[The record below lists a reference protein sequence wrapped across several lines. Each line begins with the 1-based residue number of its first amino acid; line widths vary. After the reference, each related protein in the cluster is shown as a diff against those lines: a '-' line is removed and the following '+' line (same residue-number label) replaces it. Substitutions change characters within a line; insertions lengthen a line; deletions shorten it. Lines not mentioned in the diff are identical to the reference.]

1 MTKHKE
7 GILPIEWE
15 EYDIHGES
23 VYTFYNATF
32 TEDFG
37 DIKSGETFKRIGVD
51 YQLGILETYSE
62 DGQDVL
68 NTIKFK
74 CVPIENAKN

>member
-1 MTKHKE
+1 MTKYKE

-15 EYDIHGES
+15 KYDIQDQS

-37 DIKSGETFKRIGVD
+37 NIKANETFKYIGVD
-51 YQLGILETYSE
+51 YQEGILETYSE
-62 DGQDVL
+62 DGADVI
-68 NTIKFK
+68 NTIRFK
-74 CVPIENAKN
+74 CIAIEDGK